1 MNKSKKNAVNAALK
15 HDPKMRADS
24 AAAPSDSTAWYSP
37 WGAPFKIYGMGWRFA
52 DNSFRRMP
60 PVSSEM
66 PLPKSVDDLAWHTSG
81 IQVRFRTD
89 ALKICVRV
97 KLRGPHSMDHMP
109 STGQCGIDAY
119 IGEVGSMTFAGITR
133 FNRANDSYEVT
144 LCNFPSKARRTITLN
159 LPLYQGVEELMIGVP
174 EGDRVSSAA
183 RPACKRPVV
192 VYGTSITQGG
202 CASRPGMAYT
212 NILSRRL
219 DCEFI
224 NLGFS
229 GSGRGEPEVA
239 RAIASL
245 KAPRL
250 FVMDYEANAC
260 GLEKMKET
268 LSPFLATLREKWAD
282 TEILVVSKVPYAQ
295 EAWNDNLRLDRLA
308 QRDYQRRTVARL
320 RRESDENISFFDGS
334 RLLGRG
340 YTECSVDGVHQ
351 TDLGFLRM
359 ADKLEPVIR
368 KLLEKK

>member
-1 MNKSKKNAVNAALK
+1 MNAALK

-24 AAAPSDSTAWYSP
+24 AATPSDSTIWYSP
-37 WGAPFKIYGMGWRFA
+37 WEAPFKIYGMGWRFA

-60 PVSSEM
+60 LVSSEA

-81 IQVRFRTD
+81 IQIRFRTD
-89 ALKICVRV
+89 ALKVCVRV
-97 KLRGPHSMDHMP
+97 KLKGSHSMDHMP
-109 STGQCGIDAY
+109 PTGQCGIDAY
-119 IGEVGSMTFAGITR
+119 IGEVGSMTFAGISR

-144 LCNFPSKARRTITLN
+144 LCNFPSKSRRTITLN
-159 LPLYQGVEELMIGVP
+159 LPLYQGVDDLMIGIP
-174 EGDRVSSAA
+174 EGNLAYAA
-183 RPACKRPVV
+183 PRPKLRSPVV
-192 VYGTSITQGG
+192 IYGTSITQGG
-202 CASRPGMAYT
+202 CASRPGMSYT

-229 GSGRGEPEVA
+229 GSGHGEPEVA

-245 KAPRL
+245 KAPAI

-260 GLEKMKET
+260 GLDKMKET
-268 LSPFLATLREKWAD
+268 LSTFLTILREKWPD

-295 EAWNDNLRLDRLA
+295 EAWNEKQRIDRLA
-308 QRDYQRRTVARL
+308 QRDYQRRTVGL
-320 RRESDENISFFDGS
+320 MRRGGDTHISFFDGS
-334 RLLGRG
+334 VLLGRD

-359 ADKLEPVIR
+359 ANKFEPVIR
-368 KLLEKK
+368 KLLEK